1 MSTRLQPGNAA
12 PDFTL
17 PAASGDHI
25 TLSDFTGKRVIVY
38 FYPAAMTP
46 GCTTQAIDFTAH
58 LDEFE
63 EAGLQSTGDLP
74 RSRRQ
79 AAKVRRQG
87 IVDPDSAL
95 R

>member
-38 FYPAAMTP
+38 FLSL
-46 GCTTQAIDFTAH
+46 IH
-58 LDEFE
+58 
-63 EAGLQSTGDLP
+63 
-74 RSRRQ
+74 
-79 AAKVRRQG
+79 
-87 IVDPDSAL
+87 I
-95 R
+95 